1 MMVPRP
7 DGSLDT
13 TRDGDAPELGIDQ
26 VWRSALDHMLNGLCL
41 CRAVYEDERV
51 VDFVYVH
58 TNKSFNAQ
66 TGLGDVIGRRVSEV
80 TPGLRQSD
88 PRIFELCARVV
99 RTGAPMRFD
108 AFVNA
113 VGQWVEVSAHRP
125 APDHVIATFNVITE
139 RKRTQAVLE
148 EASERYRLAFE
159 AADLGFW
166 RVDVRGTRMELDE
179 RARRHFGIEREA
191 VTPSYLLARV
201 HPDDAHLVA
210 KAIADAHAPGGNGRG
225 VAEHRVVQPSGEV
238 TWVSVHLRVHFE
250 GEGAARTPLFIA
262 ATTQD
267 VTLARRSA
275 EALQA
280 SEERYRSL
288 VDNLDDVVFST
299 DLDGIITFVNPS
311 VSRFGYRR
319 EEVIG
324 RSRDDFMHPDD
335 LPRLRELAR
344 REPPTHGPIEYRI
357 VGAAGRVHTVRS
369 ATHPLVVGATVV
381 GATGVIVDLTTQRET
396 EEQLRAAQRMEA
408 VGRLAGGVAH
418 DFNNL
423 LTVILSYTQLA
434 KASIGRDDPLRG
446 DLGEIERAA
455 QRAES
460 LTRQLLAFS
469 RRQVLRPER
478 VSLNDLVGG
487 LSKMLQRLIGE
498 HVELS
503 VDVSPQLF
511 DVQADRGQVEQVI
524 MNLVLNARD
533 AMPGGGRVKIT
544 AGSVTLDG
552 ARAEALQ
559 ISDGP
564 YAELSVIDTGHG
576 MEDATRARIFEPFFT
591 TKPVGK
597 GTGLGLSMVYGLVK
611 QSGGAVIVESE
622 PGKGATFRVY
632 LPRYKG
638 ESVESPRPASVH
650 AAPGSETILFVED
663 EGALRSA
670 ASRML
675 SSTGYQV
682 ITAADAFE
690 ALRLVEE
697 HGPRIRLVVT
707 DVVMPGM
714 NGRELADRLARLC
727 PDLKVLFTSGYTDE
741 TIAEHDVLGRAFLP
755 KPYEMRALT
764 ASVRRLLDEG

>member
-1 MMVPRP
+1 MMDPAQ

-13 TRDGDAPELGIDQ
+13 QRDEGPASPEVGIEQ
-26 VWRSALDHMLNGLCL
+26 VWRSAFDHMLNGFCL
-41 CRAVYEDERV
+41 FRAIYEDDRV
-51 VDFVYVH
+51 IDFRYAH
-58 TNKSFNAQ
+58 TNEAFSSL
-66 TGLGDVIGRRVSEV
+66 TGLRDVVGRRASEV
-80 TPGLRQSD
+80 TPHLAATEPYFFD
-88 PRIFELCARVV
+88 LCTRVV
-99 RTGAPMRFD
+99 RTGEPMRFEAHLTTID
-108 AFVNA
+108 
-113 VGQWVEVSAHRP
+113 QWIEVSMYRP
-125 APDHVIATFNVITE
+125 APDHLAATFDVITE
-139 RKRTQAVLE
+139 RKRTQAVL
-148 EASERYRLAFE
+148 
-159 AADLGFW
+159 
-166 RVDVRGTRMELDE
+166 
-179 RARRHFGIEREA
+179 
-191 VTPSYLLARV
+191 
-201 HPDDAHLVA
+201 
-210 KAIADAHAPGGNGRG
+210 K
-225 VAEHRVVQPSGEV
+225 
-238 TWVSVHLRVHFE
+238 
-250 GEGAARTPLFIA
+250 
-262 ATTQD
+262 
-267 VTLARRSA
+267 
-275 EALQA
+275 A

-288 VDNLDDVVFST
+288 VENLDDVVFST
-299 DLDGIITFVNPS
+299 DLEGIITFVNPS
-311 VSRFGYRR
+311 VSRFGYRP
-319 EEVIG
+319 EELVG
-324 RSRDDFMHPDD
+324 RSRDEFMHPDD

-344 REPPTHGPIEYRI
+344 RGPPTHGPIEYRI
-357 VGAAGRVHTVRS
+357 VGAAGKVHTVRS
-369 ATHPLVVGATVV
+369 ATHPLVVGASVV

-434 KASIGRDDPLRG
+434 KGTTADGDALRG
-446 DLGEIERAA
+446 DLDEIERAA

-498 HVELS
+498 HVELT
-503 VDVSPQLF
+503 VDLTPQLF
-511 DVQADRGQVEQVI
+511 DVQADRGQIEQVI

-533 AMPGGGRVKIT
+533 AMPGGGRVRIAT
-544 AGSVTLDG
+544 SSVTLDG
-552 ARAEALQ
+552 ARAEKLQ
-559 ISDGP
+559 VADGV

-576 MEDATRARIFEPFFT
+576 MDDATRARVFEPFFT

-611 QSGGAVIVESE
+611 QSGGAVTVESQ
-622 PGKGATFRVY
+622 PDRGASFRVF
-632 LPRYKG
+632 LPRHKG
-638 ESVESPRPASVH
+638 EPAESARPPSVS

-663 EGALRSA
+663 EGALRNA

-675 SSTGYQV
+675 SSTGYSV

-690 ALRLVEE
+690 ALRLIEL

-714 NGRELADRLARLC
+714 NGRELADRLARVC

-741 TIAEHDVLGRAFLP
+741 TIAEHGVLGRAFLP